1 LHDLVKVLALG
12 TCVDVHFDHVNVEL
26 LYFLSCDLA
35 FSQPRIGALEY
46 PVLRALVG
54 LVLVHRGGEQRW
66 VFPDEFAF
74 QGFIIGVEIYQL
86 VANGVDKVWFDF
98 VAVV

>member
-1 LHDLVKVLALG
+1 
-12 TCVDVHFDHVNVEL
+12 
-26 LYFLSCDLA
+26 
-35 FSQPRIGALEY
+35 
-46 PVLRALVG
+46 VLRALVG